1 MHKLKGR
8 FCWFQ
13 SRGRHSACNKE
24 PLLSRLTHAKE
35 TKNAT
40 HTITFLI
47 VVILKSFPFPS
58 SIYGAIFLVF
68 SKSRN
73 GSRICTAASRGFYV
87 AWLLAFTRSFAWLV
101 CRVVGLITLRRQATR
116 ITSYTLKAMQ

>member
-1 MHKLKGR
+1 MRTKG
-8 FCWFQ
+8 
-13 SRGRHSACNKE
+13 
-24 PLLSRLTHAKE
+24 PLLSRLTHANE

-58 SIYGAIFLVF
+58 SIYVAIVLVF

-73 GSRICTAASRGFYV
+73 GSRTCTAASRGFYL

-101 CRVVGLITLRRQATR
+101 CRIVGLITLRRQATR
-116 ITSYTLKAMQ
+116 IT

>member
-1 MHKLKGR
+1 MPTKG
-8 FCWFQ
+8 
-13 SRGRHSACNKE
+13 
-24 PLLSRLTHAKE
+24 PLLSPLTHANE

-47 VVILKSFPFPS
+47 VVIFKSI
-58 SIYGAIFLVF
+58 SISIINYVAIVLVF

-73 GSRICTAASRGFYV
+73 GSKTCTAASRGFYL

-101 CRVVGLITLRRQATR
+101 CRIVGLITLRRQATR
-116 ITSYTLKAMQ
+116 IT